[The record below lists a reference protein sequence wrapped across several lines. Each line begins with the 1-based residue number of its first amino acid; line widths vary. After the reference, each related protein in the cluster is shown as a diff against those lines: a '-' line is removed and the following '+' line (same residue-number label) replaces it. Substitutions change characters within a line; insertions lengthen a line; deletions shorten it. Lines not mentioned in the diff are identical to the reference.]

1 MTLLN
6 QYAYAFISSTSN
18 TKKGENMTLEL
29 MNTSADK
36 RYLSKSTSVVKT
48 VNCKIKEGTSIINPT
63 VIIGKL
69 SASNIRKCNYAYISE
84 FGRYY
89 FINDI
94 IETTAN
100 QLEISM
106 HVDVLKTYSSQI
118 RSISTLILRQENVFS
133 PYYEDKEA
141 LVRVNR
147 FREKK
152 NIGTVGGSDTN
163 YYLTVNN
170 GGV

>member
-1 MTLLN
+1 
-6 QYAYAFISSTSN
+6 
-18 TKKGENMTLEL
+18 MTLEL

-36 RYLSKSTSVVKT
+36 RYLSKSTSLIKKVT
-48 VNCKIKEGTSIINPT
+48 CKIKEGTSIINPT
-63 VIIGKL
+63 VIIKKL
-69 SASNIRKCNYAYISE
+69 SDNHIRKCNYAHISE

-94 IETTAN
+94 TEAPAN

-118 RSISTLILRQENVFS
+118 RGISTLILRQENVYS

-152 NIGTVGGSDTN
+152 NIGTVGVSDTN

-170 GGV
+170 GGA

>member
-1 MTLLN
+1 
-6 QYAYAFISSTSN
+6 
-18 TKKGENMTLEL
+18 MTLEL

-36 RYLSKSTSVVKT
+36 RYLSKSTSVVKKST
-48 VNCKIKEGTSIINPT
+48 CKIKEDTSIINPT
-63 VIIGKL
+63 VIIGKM
-69 SASNIRKCNYAYISE
+69 SASSIKKCNYAYISD

-94 IETTAN
+94 IETTAG

-106 HVDVLKTYSSQI
+106 HVDVLKTYASQI
-118 RSISTLILRQENVFS
+118 RGISTLILRQENVFS

-152 NIGTVGGSDTN
+152 NIGTVGGADTN

-170 GGV
+170 GGA

>member
-1 MTLLN
+1 
-6 QYAYAFISSTSN
+6 
-18 TKKGENMTLEL
+18 MTLEL
-29 MNTSADK
+29 MNTNADK
-36 RYLSKSTSVVKT
+36 RYLSKTTSVVKK

-63 VIIGKL
+63 VIIGKM
-69 SASNIRKCNYAYISE
+69 SASNIRKCNYAYISD

-94 IETTAN
+94 IETTAS

-118 RSISTLILRQENVFS
+118 RSISTLILRQEHVFS
-133 PYYEDKEA
+133 PYYEDKET

-152 NIGTVGGSDTN
+152 NIGTVGGNDNN

-170 GGV
+170 GGA

>member
-1 MTLLN
+1 
-6 QYAYAFISSTSN
+6 
-18 TKKGENMTLEL
+18 MTLEL
-29 MNTSADK
+29 MNTSSDK
-36 RYLSKSTSVVKT
+36 RYLSKSTSLIKKVT
-48 VNCKIKEGTSIINPT
+48 CKIKEGTSIINPT
-63 VIIGKL
+63 VIIKKL
-69 SASNIRKCNYAYISE
+69 SDNHIRKCNYAHISE

-94 IETTAN
+94 TEAPAN

-106 HVDVLKTYSSQI
+106 HVDVLKTYASQI
-118 RSISTLILRQENVFS
+118 RGISTLILRQENIYS

-170 GGV
+170 GGE

>member
-1 MTLLN
+1 
-6 QYAYAFISSTSN
+6 
-18 TKKGENMTLEL
+18 MTLEL
-29 MNTSADK
+29 MNTNADK
-36 RYLSKSTSVVKT
+36 RYLSKSTSLIKKVT
-48 VNCKIKEGTSIINPT
+48 CKIKEGTSIINPT
-63 VIIGKL
+63 VIIKKL
-69 SASNIRKCNYAYISE
+69 SDGHIRKCNYAHISE

-94 IETTAN
+94 TEAPAN

-106 HVDVLKTYSSQI
+106 HVDVLKTYASQI
-118 RSISTLILRQENVFS
+118 RGISTLILRQENIYS

-170 GGV
+170 GGA

>member
-1 MTLLN
+1 
-6 QYAYAFISSTSN
+6 
-18 TKKGENMTLEL
+18 MTLEL

-36 RYLSKSTSVVKT
+36 RYLSKSTSLVKKVT
-48 VNCKIKEGTSIINPT
+48 CKIKEGTSIINPT

-69 SASNIRKCNYAYISE
+69 STNSIRKCNYAYISE

-94 IETTAN
+94 TESTAS
-100 QLEISM
+100 QLAISM
-106 HVDVLKTYSSQI
+106 HVDVLNTYKSQI
-118 RSISTLILRQENVFS
+118 RSISTLILRQENIYS
-133 PYYEDKEA
+133 PYYEDKET

-170 GGV
+170 GGA

>member
-1 MTLLN
+1 
-6 QYAYAFISSTSN
+6 
-18 TKKGENMTLEL
+18 MTLEL

-36 RYLSKSTSVVKT
+36 RYLSKSTSLIKKVT
-48 VNCKIKEGTSIINPT
+48 CKIKEGTSIINPT
-63 VIIGKL
+63 VIIKKL
-69 SASNIRKCNYAYISE
+69 SDGHIRKCNYAHISE

-94 IETTAN
+94 TEAPAN

-118 RSISTLILRQENVFS
+118 RGISTLILRQENIYS

-152 NIGTVGGSDTN
+152 NIGTVGGADTT

-170 GGV
+170 GGA

>member
-1 MTLLN
+1 
-6 QYAYAFISSTSN
+6 
-18 TKKGENMTLEL
+18 MTLEL

-36 RYLSKSTSVVKT
+36 RYLSKSTSVVKKVT
-48 VNCKIKEGTSIINPT
+48 CKLKEGTSIIKPT
-63 VIIGKL
+63 VIIGKM

-94 IETTAN
+94 TEMTAS
-100 QLEISM
+100 QLAISM
-106 HVDVLKTYSSQI
+106 HVDVLNTYKSQI
-118 RSISTLILRQENVFS
+118 RSISTLILRQENVYS
-133 PYYEDKEA
+133 PYYEDKET

-152 NIGTVGGSDTN
+152 NIGTVGGAETN

-170 GGV
+170 GGA

>member
-1 MTLLN
+1 
-6 QYAYAFISSTSN
+6 
-18 TKKGENMTLEL
+18 MTLEL
-29 MNTSADK
+29 MNTSSDK
-36 RYLSKSTSVVKT
+36 RYLSKSTSLIKKVT
-48 VNCKIKEGTSIINPT
+48 CKIKEGTSIINPT
-63 VIIGKL
+63 VIIKKL
-69 SASNIRKCNYAYISE
+69 SNGHIRKCNYAHISE

-89 FINDI
+89 FINNI
-94 IETTAN
+94 TEAPAN

-118 RSISTLILRQENVFS
+118 RGISTLILRQENVYS

-170 GGV
+170 GGA

>member
-1 MTLLN
+1 
-6 QYAYAFISSTSN
+6 
-18 TKKGENMTLEL
+18 MTLEL
-29 MNTSADK
+29 MNTSSDK
-36 RYLSKSTSVVKT
+36 RYLSKSTSLIKKVT
-48 VNCKIKEGTSIINPT
+48 CKIKEGTSIINPT
-63 VIIGKL
+63 VIIKKL
-69 SASNIRKCNYAYISE
+69 SDDHIRKCNYAHISE

-94 IETTAN
+94 TEAPAN

-118 RSISTLILRQENVFS
+118 RGISTLILRQENVFS

-152 NIGTVGGSDTN
+152 NIGIVGGADTT

-170 GGV
+170 GGE

>member
-1 MTLLN
+1 
-6 QYAYAFISSTSN
+6 
-18 TKKGENMTLEL
+18 MTLEL

-36 RYLSKSTSVVKT
+36 RYLSKSTSLIKEVT
-48 VNCKIKEGTSIINPT
+48 CKIKEGTSIINPT
-63 VIIGKL
+63 VIIKKL
-69 SASNIRKCNYAYISE
+69 SNNHIRKCNYAHISE

-94 IETTAN
+94 TEAPAN

-106 HVDVLKTYSSQI
+106 HVDVLKTYASQI
-118 RSISTLILRQENVFS
+118 RGISTLILRQENVYS

-152 NIGTVGGSDTN
+152 NIGTVGGAETN

>member
-1 MTLLN
+1 
-6 QYAYAFISSTSN
+6 
-18 TKKGENMTLEL
+18 MTLEL

-36 RYLSKSTSVVKT
+36 RYLSKSTSVVKKVT
-48 VNCKIKEGTSIINPT
+48 CKLKEGTSIIKPT
-63 VIIGKL
+63 VIIGKM

-94 IETTAN
+94 TEMTAS
-100 QLEISM
+100 QLAISM
-106 HVDVLKTYSSQI
+106 HVDVLNTYKSQI
-118 RSISTLILRQENVFS
+118 RSISTLILRQENVYS
-133 PYYEDKEA
+133 PYYKDKEA

-152 NIGTVGGSDTN
+152 TIGTVGGSDTN

-170 GGV
+170 GGA

>member
-1 MTLLN
+1 
-6 QYAYAFISSTSN
+6 
-18 TKKGENMTLEL
+18 MTLEL

-36 RYLSKSTSVVKT
+36 RYLSKSTSLVKKVT
-48 VNCKIKEGTSIINPT
+48 CKIKDGTSIINPI
-63 VIIGKL
+63 VIIGKM
-69 SASNIRKCNYAYISE
+69 SASSIRKCNYAYISD

-94 IETTAN
+94 IETTGS

-106 HVDVLKTYSSQI
+106 HVDVLKTYASQI
-118 RSISTLILRQENVFS
+118 RSISTLILRQENVYS
-133 PYYEDKEA
+133 PYYEDKET

-152 NIGTVGGSDTN
+152 NIGTVGGADTN

-170 GGV
+170 GGA

>member
-1 MTLLN
+1 
-6 QYAYAFISSTSN
+6 
-18 TKKGENMTLEL
+18 MTLEL
-29 MNTSADK
+29 MNTNADK
-36 RYLSKSTSVVKT
+36 RYLSKSTSLIKKVT
-48 VNCKIKEGTSIINPT
+48 CKIKEGTSIINPT
-63 VIIGKL
+63 VIIKKL
-69 SASNIRKCNYAYISE
+69 SDNHIRKCNYAHISE

-94 IETTAN
+94 TEAPAN

-106 HVDVLKTYSSQI
+106 HVDVLKTYASQI
-118 RSISTLILRQENVFS
+118 RGISTLILRQENIYS

-152 NIGTVGGSDTN
+152 NIGTVGGTDTN

-170 GGV
+170 GGE

>member
-1 MTLLN
+1 
-6 QYAYAFISSTSN
+6 
-18 TKKGENMTLEL
+18 MTLEL

-36 RYLSKSTSVVKT
+36 RYLSKSTSLIKKVT
-48 VNCKIKEGTSIINPT
+48 CKIKEGTSIINPT
-63 VIIGKL
+63 VVIEKM
-69 SASNIRKCNYAYISE
+69 SASHIRKCNYAHISD

-94 IETTAN
+94 VETTAN
-100 QLEISM
+100 RLEISM

-118 RSISTLILRQENVFS
+118 RGISTLILRQENVYS

-152 NIGTVGGSDTN
+152 NIGTVGGSDNN

-170 GGV
+170 GGA

>member
-1 MTLLN
+1 
-6 QYAYAFISSTSN
+6 
-18 TKKGENMTLEL
+18 MTLEL
-29 MNTSADK
+29 MNTNADK
-36 RYLSKSTSVVKT
+36 RYLSKSTSLIKKVT
-48 VNCKIKEGTSIINPT
+48 CKIKEGTSIINPT
-63 VIIGKL
+63 VIIKKL
-69 SASNIRKCNYAYISE
+69 SDGHIRKCNYAHISE

-94 IETTAN
+94 TEAPAN

-106 HVDVLKTYSSQI
+106 HVDVLKTYAPQI
-118 RSISTLILRQENVFS
+118 RGISTLILRQENIFS

-170 GGV
+170 GGA

>member
-1 MTLLN
+1 M
-6 QYAYAFISSTSN
+6 
-18 TKKGENMTLEL
+18 KLEL

-36 RYLSKSTSVVKT
+36 RYLSKSTNVVKT
-48 VNCKIKEGTSIINPT
+48 VNCKIKQGTSIINPT

-69 SASNIRKCNYAYISE
+69 TAEHIRKCNYAHISD

-89 FINDI
+89 FINNI
-94 IETTAN
+94 TETTAN

-106 HVDVLKTYSSQI
+106 HVDVLKTYAQQI
-118 RSISTLILRQENVFS
+118 RGISTLILRQENVFS

-152 NIGTVGGSDTN
+152 NIGTVGGADTN

-170 GGV
+170 GGS

>member
-1 MTLLN
+1 
-6 QYAYAFISSTSN
+6 
-18 TKKGENMTLEL
+18 MTLEL

-36 RYLSKSTSVVKT
+36 RYLNKSTSLVKKVT
-48 VNCKIKEGTSIINPT
+48 CKIKEGTSIINPT
-63 VIIGKL
+63 IIIGKL
-69 SASNIRKCNYAYISE
+69 SASSIKKCNYAYISE

-94 IETTAN
+94 IETTAS

-106 HVDVLKTYSSQI
+106 HVDVLKTYASQI
-118 RSISTLILRQENVFS
+118 CSISTLILRQENVYS

-163 YYLTVNN
+163 YYLTINN

>member
-1 MTLLN
+1 
-6 QYAYAFISSTSN
+6 
-18 TKKGENMTLEL
+18 MTLEL

-36 RYLSKSTSVVKT
+36 RYLSKSTSLIKKVT
-48 VNCKIKEGTSIINPT
+48 CKIKEGTSIITPT
-63 VIIGKL
+63 VIIKKL
-69 SASNIRKCNYAYISE
+69 SDANIRKCNYAHISE

-94 IETTAN
+94 TEAPAN

-106 HVDVLKTYSSQI
+106 HVDVLKTYASQI
-118 RSISTLILRQENVFS
+118 RGISTLILRQENIYS

-152 NIGTVGGSDTN
+152 NIGTVGGSNTE

-170 GGV
+170 GGE

>member
-1 MTLLN
+1 
-6 QYAYAFISSTSN
+6 
-18 TKKGENMTLEL
+18 MTLEL

-36 RYLSKSTSVVKT
+36 RYLSKSASLVKKVT
-48 VNCKIKEGTSIINPT
+48 CKIKEGTSIINPT
-63 VIIGKL
+63 VIIGKM
-69 SASNIRKCNYAYISE
+69 SSSSIRKCNYAYISE

-94 IETTAN
+94 TETTAS
-100 QLEISM
+100 QLAISM
-106 HVDVLKTYSSQI
+106 HVDVLNTYKSQI
-118 RSISTLILRQENVFS
+118 RSISTLILRQENVYS

-152 NIGTVGGSDTN
+152 NIGTVGGTNN

>member
-1 MTLLN
+1 
-6 QYAYAFISSTSN
+6 
-18 TKKGENMTLEL
+18 MTLEL
-29 MNTSADK
+29 INTSADK
-36 RYLSKSTSVVKT
+36 RYLSKSTNLVKKVT
-48 VNCKIKEGTSIINPT
+48 CKIKEGTSIINPT
-63 VIIGKL
+63 VIIGKM
-69 SASNIRKCNYAYISE
+69 SASSIKKCNYAYISD

-89 FINDI
+89 FITDI
-94 IETTAN
+94 IETTAS

-106 HVDVLKTYSSQI
+106 HVDVLKTYASQI
-118 RSISTLILRQENVFS
+118 RSISTLILRQENVYS

-152 NIGTVGGSDTN
+152 NIGTVGGADTN

>member
-1 MTLLN
+1 
-6 QYAYAFISSTSN
+6 
-18 TKKGENMTLEL
+18 MTLEL

-36 RYLSKSTSVVKT
+36 RYLSKSTSLIKEVT
-48 VNCKIKEGTSIINPT
+48 CKIKEGTSIINPT
-63 VIIGKL
+63 VIIKKL
-69 SASNIRKCNYAYISE
+69 SNNHIRKCNYAHISE
-84 FGRYY
+84 FDRYY

-94 IETTAN
+94 TEAPAN

-106 HVDVLKTYSSQI
+106 HVDVLKTYASQI
-118 RSISTLILRQENVFS
+118 RGISTLILRQENVYS
-133 PYYEDKEA
+133 PYYEDKET

-152 NIGTVGGSDTN
+152 NIGTVGGADTN

>member
-1 MTLLN
+1 
-6 QYAYAFISSTSN
+6 
-18 TKKGENMTLEL
+18 MTLEL
-29 MNTSADK
+29 MNTSSDK
-36 RYLSKSTSVVKT
+36 RYLSKSTSLIKKVT
-48 VNCKIKEGTSIINPT
+48 CKIKEGTSIINPT
-63 VIIGKL
+63 VIIKKL
-69 SASNIRKCNYAYISE
+69 SDGHIRKCNYAHISE

-94 IETTAN
+94 TEAPAN

-118 RSISTLILRQENVFS
+118 RGISTLILRQENIYS

-152 NIGTVGGSDTN
+152 NIGTVGGAETN
-163 YYLTVNN
+163 YYVTVNN

>member
-1 MTLLN
+1 
-6 QYAYAFISSTSN
+6 
-18 TKKGENMTLEL
+18 MTLEL
-29 MNTSADK
+29 MNTSSDK
-36 RYLSKSTSVVKT
+36 RYLSKSTSLIKKVT
-48 VNCKIKEGTSIINPT
+48 CKIKEGTSIINPT
-63 VIIGKL
+63 VIIKKL
-69 SASNIRKCNYAYISE
+69 SDDHIRKCNYAHISE

-94 IETTAN
+94 TEAPAN

-118 RSISTLILRQENVFS
+118 RGISTLILRQENVFS

-152 NIGTVGGSDTN
+152 NIGIVGGADTN

-170 GGV
+170 GGE

>member
-1 MTLLN
+1 
-6 QYAYAFISSTSN
+6 
-18 TKKGENMTLEL
+18 MTLEL
-29 MNTSADK
+29 MNTSVDK
-36 RYLSKSTSVVKT
+36 RYLSKSTSLIKEVT
-48 VNCKIKEGTSIINPT
+48 CKIKEGTSIINPT
-63 VIIGKL
+63 VIIKKL
-69 SASNIRKCNYAYISE
+69 SDGHIRKCNYAYISE

-94 IETTAN
+94 TEAPAN

-106 HVDVLKTYSSQI
+106 HVDVLKTYASQI
-118 RSISTLILRQENVFS
+118 RSISTLILRQENIYS

-152 NIGTVGGSDTN
+152 NIGTVGGSDNN

-170 GGV
+170 GGA

>member
-1 MTLLN
+1 
-6 QYAYAFISSTSN
+6 
-18 TKKGENMTLEL
+18 MTLEL
-29 MNTSADK
+29 MNTSSDK
-36 RYLSKSTSVVKT
+36 RYLSKSTSLIKKVT
-48 VNCKIKEGTSIINPT
+48 CKIKEGTSIINPT
-63 VIIGKL
+63 VIIKKL
-69 SASNIRKCNYAYISE
+69 SDGHIRKCNYAHISE

-94 IETTAN
+94 TEAPAN

-106 HVDVLKTYSSQI
+106 HVDVLKTYAAQI
-118 RSISTLILRQENVFS
+118 RGISTLILRQENVYS

-152 NIGTVGGSDTN
+152 NIGTVGGADTN

-170 GGV
+170 GGA

>member
-1 MTLLN
+1 
-6 QYAYAFISSTSN
+6 
-18 TKKGENMTLEL
+18 MTLEL
-29 MNTSADK
+29 MNTNADK
-36 RYLSKSTSVVKT
+36 RYLSKSTSLIKKVT
-48 VNCKIKEGTSIINPT
+48 CKIKEGTSIINPT
-63 VIIGKL
+63 VIIKKL
-69 SASNIRKCNYAYISE
+69 SDGHIRKCNYAHISE

-94 IETTAN
+94 TEAPAN

-106 HVDVLKTYSSQI
+106 HVDVLKTYAAQI
-118 RSISTLILRQENVFS
+118 RGISTLILRQENIYS

-147 FREKK
+147 LREKK
-152 NIGTVGGSDTN
+152 NIGTVGGSNTE

-170 GGV
+170 GGA

>member
-1 MTLLN
+1 
-6 QYAYAFISSTSN
+6 
-18 TKKGENMTLEL
+18 MTLEL

-36 RYLSKSTSVVKT
+36 RYLSKSASLVKKVT
-48 VNCKIKEGTSIINPT
+48 CKIKEGTSIINPT
-63 VIIGKL
+63 VIIGKMT
-69 SASNIRKCNYAYISE
+69 SSSIKKCNYAYISD

-94 IETTAN
+94 IETTAG

-106 HVDVLKTYSSQI
+106 HVDVLKTYASQI
-118 RSISTLILRQENVFS
+118 RSISTLSRRQENVYC

-152 NIGTVGGSDTN
+152 NIGTVGGNDTN

-170 GGV
+170 GGA

>member
-1 MTLLN
+1 
-6 QYAYAFISSTSN
+6 
-18 TKKGENMTLEL
+18 MTLEL

-36 RYLSKSTSVVKT
+36 RYLSKSTSVVKK

-94 IETTAN
+94 IEKTAN
-100 QLEISM
+100 ELEISM
-106 HVDVLKTYSSQI
+106 HVDVFKTYS
-118 RSISTLILRQENVFS
+118 
-133 PYYEDKEA
+133 
-141 LVRVNR
+141 
-147 FREKK
+147 
-152 NIGTVGGSDTN
+152 
-163 YYLTVNN
+163 
-170 GGV
+170 

>member
-1 MTLLN
+1 
-6 QYAYAFISSTSN
+6 
-18 TKKGENMTLEL
+18 MTLEL

-36 RYLSKSTSVVKT
+36 RYLSKSASVVKKVT
-48 VNCKIKEGTSIINPT
+48 CKIKEGTSIINPT
-63 VIIGKL
+63 VIIGKM
-69 SASNIRKCNYAYISE
+69 SASSIKKCNYAYISD

-94 IETTAN
+94 IETTAS

-106 HVDVLKTYSSQI
+106 HVDVLNTYKSQI
-118 RSISTLILRQENVFS
+118 RSISTLILRQENIYS
-133 PYYEDKEA
+133 PYYEDKEG

-147 FREKK
+147 VREKK
-152 NIGTVGGSDTN
+152 NIGTVGGSNTS